1 MSSSYRHLSPPA
13 YWGLFLLLTLILV
26 ALLAPIVAPYS
37 PSERF
42 TPFDLPSAVHPLGC
56 DDIGHDILTQLI
68 LASRVSLLVGLT
80 AAIASA
86 GLGAAIGILAGYC
99 RGYLAYLLN
108 SFIDIVLLIPM
119 LPLMIALAA
128 YLGPSL
134 GNIIAIIGLLG
145 WCSTA
150 RVVKSR
156 VLQLRDLPFVE
167 ALQGLG
173 IPEYQI
179 ILKHI
184 VPNVVEVIAA
194 KFILAV
200 AYAMLSE
207 SALSFLGLGDPLTI
221 SWGSILYYAFH
232 RGGFVNDLW
241 HWYLPPG
248 LCIAAATLGFT
259 LLGFYL
265 EQLSRDNK
273 LQTLTEDSAHVA

>member
-1 MSSSYRHLSPPA
+1 MSSFRLSAPA
-13 YWGLFLLLTLILV
+13 YCGLFLLLTLLLI
-26 ALLAPIVAPYS
+26 ALLAPVLVPYS

-42 TPFDLPSAVHPLGC
+42 TPFALPSTAHLLGC

-68 LASRVSLLVGLT
+68 LASRVSLLVGIT
-80 AAIASA
+80 TAIASA
-86 GLGAAIGILAGYC
+86 GLGATIGILAGYC
-99 RGYLAYLLN
+99 RGYTAHFLN
-108 SFIDIVLLIPM
+108 SLIDIVLLIPM
-119 LPLMIALAA
+119 LPLMITLAA

-134 GNIIAIIGLLG
+134 GNIIAIIGLLS

-150 RVVKSR
+150 RVVKAR

-184 VPNVVEVIAA
+184 VPNVAEVIAA
-194 KFILAV
+194 KFILSV

-221 SWGSILYYAFH
+221 SWGTVLYYAFH

-241 HWYLPPG
+241 YWYLPPG

-265 EQLSRDNK
+265 EQMARNNK
-273 LQTLTEDSAHVA
+273 LKALTEDSAHAA

>member
-1 MSSSYRHLSPPA
+1 MSPYRRLSDPA
-13 YWGLFLLLTLILV
+13 CCGLILLLTLLLA
-26 ALLAPIVAPYS
+26 ALLAPVLAPYS

-42 TPFDLPSAVHPLGC
+42 TPFALPSTAHFLGC

-68 LASRVSLLVGLT
+68 LASRVSLLIGLT
-80 AAIASA
+80 AAVTSA
-86 GLGAAIGILAGYC
+86 GLGTAIGILAGYC
-99 RGYLAYLLN
+99 RGYTAHLLN

-119 LPLMIALAA
+119 LPLMLALAA

-134 GNIIAIIGLLG
+134 GNIIAIIGLLS

-150 RVVKSR
+150 RVVKTR
-156 VLQLRDLPFVE
+156 VLQLRKRPFVE

-173 IPEYQI
+173 IPKQQI

-184 VPNVVEVIAA
+184 VPNVIELIAA
-194 KFILAV
+194 KFILSV
-200 AYAMLSE
+200 AHAMLSE
-207 SALSFLGLGDPLTI
+207 SALSFLGLGDPLHI
-221 SWGSILYYAFH
+221 SWGTILYYAFH

-241 HWYLPPG
+241 LWYLPPG

-259 LLGFYL
+259 LLGFHL

-273 LQTLTEDSAHVA
+273 RQALTEDSAHAA